1 MRKKGLFFLV
11 ILFSLFF
18 WLGYGRSG
26 TSPTFTLSL
35 LTPFPIYIAPG
46 GTANFRVTIT
56 PKYGF
61 NGTVAFELVD
71 AFGHP
76 ASGFTLSPSSLTI
89 SGTSPVTQLMTLSAD
104 SNTPLGRYILRLKAT
119 GGSITRVSGNFTVR
133 VTTQPAFNIR
143 QEDYAEQINVQ
154 RNKPEN
160 GWGTEIWLTVTPVNG
175 FNGTIMLSL
184 EDPDTR
190 VPMPGLWLE
199 PNNVTV
205 TRSDPQWFRVYVR
218 ANNELIPSKGGGKG
232 YKVRLKER
240 SGRLVQRHALP
251 PVDVWT
257 VVGYANL
264 NAQRVAYGNGLFV
277 VAGSNGYDYHSRIY
291 VYNPQNGNFTLVYDT
306 DIYSV
311 CGYLEDVTYDPIN
324 NVWVAAGWSALI
336 VRSTDG
342 TAQSWEVVYGRRGSN
357 GTCPPDRYIHKIR
370 FVNDRIMAWNY
381 GQNIV
386 WYSFDGGLSWNA
398 THIPIPTGY
407 SELGVNGITYGKG
420 KFVAVADE
428 ASSLPNFV
436 AISTDGITWAT
447 YQLNVPKNPLG
458 WTPRVEDILYVPDW
472 DKFVLVGEAGLVGI
486 SDDGLRWKFQFV
498 SGLGNLSGLAYGNGV
513 LVAGSW
519 SFSVAGVTSN
529 GRNWRVISTNS
540 DSNARSVAFGNG
552 TFAATGAGNLAVS
565 P

>member
-1 MRKKGLFFLV
+1 MRKKKLFFLV
-11 ILFSLFF
+11 LLFSLFF
-18 WLGYGRSG
+18 WLGYGISG

-35 LTPFPIYIAPG
+35 LTPFPIYIAPS

-89 SGTSPVTQLMTLSAD
+89 SGTSPVTQLMTLSAN
-104 SNTPLGRYILRLKAT
+104 STTPVGTYILRVKAT
-119 GGSITRVSGNFTVR
+119 GGSVRRVSGNFTVR

-143 QEDYAEQINVQ
+143 QDDYAEQIRVQ
-154 RNKPEN
+154 RNMPEN
-160 GWGTEIWLTVTPVNG
+160 QSWTDISLTVTPVNG

-205 TRSDPQWFRVYVR
+205 TGSNPQWFRVYVR
-218 ANNELIPSKGGGKG
+218 ANNGLIPSKGGGKG
-232 YKVRLKER
+232 YKVRLKAT

-257 VVGYANL
+257 VVGWANL

-277 VAGSNGYDYHSRIY
+277 VAGHNGYDSHSRIY
-291 VYNPQNGNFTLVYDT
+291 VYNPQNGNFTLVYDP
-306 DIYSV
+306 DPYSV
-311 CGYLEDVTYDPIN
+311 CGFLEDVTYDPIN
-324 NVWVAAGWSALI
+324 NVWVAAGWSAHI
-336 VRSTDG
+336 VRSTNG
-342 TAQSWEVVYGRRGSN
+342 TAQSWEVVYGRRDSN

-370 FVNDRIMAWNY
+370 FVNNRIMAWNY

-386 WYSFDGGLSWNA
+386 WYSFDGGLSWND

-407 SELGVNGITYGKG
+407 SGLGVKGLTYGKG
-420 KFVAVADE
+420 KFVAVADG
-428 ASSLPNFV
+428 SYSLPNFV
-436 AISTDGITWAT
+436 AISTDGLTWAT
-447 YQLNVPKNPLG
+447 YLLNVPETPWGK
-458 WTPRVEDILYVPDW
+458 PRVEDILYVPDW
-472 DKFVLVGEAGLVGI
+472 DKFVLVGSAGLVGI
-486 SDDGLRWKFQFV
+486 SDDGLSWNFQFV
-498 SGLGNLSGLAYGNGV
+498 SGGGGNLSGLAYGNGV
-513 LVAGSW
+513 LVAGSG
-519 SFSVAGVTSN
+519 SFPVVAVTSD
-529 GRNWRVISTNS
+529 GRNWRVIGTNVGT
-540 DSNARSVAFGNG
+540 DARSVAFGNG